1 MFTDGIS
8 FNITGKTD
16 ITRKR
21 IEWIDTLKI
30 IILLPFIW
38 IINIF
43 FLSLHEK

>member
-8 FNITGKTD
+8 INITGKTD

-38 IINIF
+38 IINNF